1 MVALGPGDTDHQQHG
16 QQVVD
21 TWCFN
26 AFDMSEFLSM
36 EHLDAT
42 LQGIFPDTGDRLTT
56 NRRRSMLILKGDTS
70 SGHHDTVITAYDV
83 HR

>member
-1 MVALGPGDTDHQQHG
+1 
-16 QQVVD
+16 
-21 TWCFN
+21 
-26 AFDMSEFLSM
+26 MSEFLSM
-36 EHLDAT
+36 EHLHAT
-42 LQGIFPDTGDRLTT
+42 LHGIFPATGDRLTT